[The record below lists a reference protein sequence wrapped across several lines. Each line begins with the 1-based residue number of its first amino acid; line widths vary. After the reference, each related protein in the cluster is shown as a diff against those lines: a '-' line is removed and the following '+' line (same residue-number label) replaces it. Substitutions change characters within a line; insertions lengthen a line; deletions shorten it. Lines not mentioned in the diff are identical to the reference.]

1 MVLGVVSLLGFPHAG
16 GTQEEKE
23 TPSQKTREAVEK
35 FKKAPAAVGERL
47 EALKEAGKAKLQ
59 ATLAPKAQAKKEGES
74 SALPPKVS
82 EPAEPPRYFSA
93 GKRDPFRPLA
103 SKAKG
108 AAARPRENLS
118 PLERFEL
125 GQLKLV
131 GIVWDIKEPRAMVE
145 DGLGLGY
152 IVKVGTPIGPNE
164 GKVKAIKPREIVIE
178 ETYTDFFGA
187 RKSRQVSKPLPAD

>member
-131 GIVWDIKEPRAMVE
+131 GIVWDIKESRAMVE

-152 IVKVGTPIGPNE
+152 IVKVSTSIGPNE

>member
-1 MVLGVVSLLGFPHAG
+1 
-16 GTQEEKE
+16 
-23 TPSQKTREAVEK
+23 
-35 FKKAPAAVGERL
+35 
-47 EALKEAGKAKLQ
+47 
-59 ATLAPKAQAKKEGES
+59 
-74 SALPPKVS
+74 
-82 EPAEPPRYFSA
+82 
-93 GKRDPFRPLA
+93 FRPLA

-164 GKVKAIKPREIVIE
+164 GKVKAIKPREIVIG

-187 RKSRQVSKPLPAD
+187 RKSRQVSMTLPAD

>member
-187 RKSRQVSKPLPAD
+187 RKNREVTMKLPAD

>member
-59 ATLAPKAQAKKEGES
+59 GTLAPKAQAKKEGEA

-131 GIVWDIKEPRAMVE
+131 GIVWDIKESRAMVE

-152 IVKVGTPIGPNE
+152 IVKVSTSIGPNE

-187 RKSRQVSKPLPAD
+187 RKNREVTMKLPAD